1 MTTHP
6 MAPPRLLTVAEYLDI
21 GEIEIGYSELV
32 EGRLVMSPSP
42 VPDHNHAGSEMW
54 LQVRNQLPQHLE
66 AIQDTDVDLRLS
78 PSDAPGFVRRP
89 DLIVAQRG
97 SRQRVRREGGV
108 IRAGEVL
115 VVVELVSPG
124 SWRTD
129 NVIKRAEYADA
140 GIPHYWIVDLTEPI
154 SLLACHLAGE
164 FGYANGGAVTG
175 RFTTSDPFPTEI
187 ALDALS

>member
-1 MTTHP
+1 
-6 MAPPRLLTVAEYLDI
+6 
-21 GEIEIGYSELV
+21 
-32 EGRLVMSPSP
+32 
-42 VPDHNHAGSEMW
+42 
-54 LQVRNQLPQHLE
+54 
-66 AIQDTDVDLRLS
+66 
-78 PSDAPGFVRRP
+78 
-89 DLIVAQRG
+89 
-97 SRQRVRREGGV
+97 V

-124 SWRTD
+124 SRRTD

-164 FGYANGGAVTG
+164 FGYADSGAVTG

-187 ALDALS
+187 DLDALR